1 MHDKV
6 LPRGSRGL
14 LAKLESLSAPAMAG
28 WTLAGGT
35 GLALQLG
42 HRVSEDFD
50 FFRTDGFEPEKL
62 HGLLSGCGPTELLH
76 RDDRTLTVLAS
87 GVKVSFFRVPDPFLF
102 PRLEYSFFELAE
114 VRDIALMKLAA
125 ISSRG
130 ARKDFVD
137 LHAILRSGPR
147 LAEVLA
153 WLPEKY
159 GEERVNTYHVLKS
172 LTWFEDA
179 EAEPMPRMLEP
190 FDWDECK
197 AFFVREAH
205 AIVLP

>member
-1 MHDKV
+1 M
-6 LPRGSRGL
+6 
-14 LAKLESLSAPAMAG
+14 
-28 WTLAGGT
+28 LAGGT
-35 GLALQLG
+35 GLALQVG

-50 FFRTDGFEPEKL
+50 FFKVESIDTGRL
-62 HGLLSGCGPTELLH
+62 NLALRSLGPAETLQHDES
-76 RDDRTLTVLAS
+76 TLTVLVL
-87 GVKVSFFRVPDPFLF
+87 GVKLSFFSVPDPFLF
-102 PRLEYSFFELAE
+102 DGRPFRFFEVAD

-130 ARKDFVD
+130 SRRDFVD
-137 LHAILRSGPR
+137 LYTILRGGLELER
-147 LAEVLA
+147 CFA

-159 GEERVNTYHVLKS
+159 GEGRVNSYHVLKS
-172 LTWFEDA
+172 LTHFKDA
-179 EAEPMPRMLEP
+179 EREPLPRMLVP